1 VSGWV
6 APRQR
11 LAGYGRCHT
20 TKHLYRYRVVYP
32 TEGCQFGGRYVIK
45 GTSRVRYETLWN
57 VIYVISA
64 VFEVLAV
71 CIFKAVQDE
80 KNAYS
85 MLSPNRR

>member
-1 VSGWV
+1 MGGWRPDN
-6 APRQR
+6 AW
-11 LAGYGRCHT
+11 LATAGATQLNTCT
-20 TKHLYRYRVVYP
+20 VTEWYP